1 MKDETISAF
10 AYNVGREL
18 EKLAE
23 ERNGNLQ
30 KELTDLQSKVF
41 KFRKD
46 LECTDNSNLIKH
58 FDIIFNINE
67 AFQK

>member
-30 KELTDLQSKVF
+30 KQLEDLQSRVF

-46 LECTDNSNLIKH
+46 LEGSDNKNILKH
-58 FDIIFNINE
+58 FDIIFSINE
-67 AFQK
+67 EK